1 MQNSPFVSII
11 TVVFNSKNTVEW
23 TIRSVLTQSYK
34 NIEYIIIDGGSING
48 TMEVVGKHKDEIT
61 RIISEPDRGI
71 YDGMNKGIRLASGD
85 IVGILNSDDFYADDR
100 VIETVVKTMKEQDAD
115 VCWGDLV
122 YVSPKDTNKI
132 VRYWKSSEYK
142 EEKFKKGWMPAHPT
156 FFVRRRVYEKY
167 GVFNLDF
174 PIAGDY
180 ELMLRILEK
189 YKVKSCHI
197 SKVLVKMRAGGSS
210 NKNIIRIVK
219 GDLECYRAWKV
230 NGLKISF
237 LKIWSKPLSKIF
249 QYIKKA

>member
-11 TVVFNSKNTVEW
+11 TVVFNSKNTVES
-23 TIRSVLTQSYK
+23 TIRSVLRQSYQ
-34 NIEYIIIDGGSING
+34 NIEYIIIDGGSTDG
-48 TMEVVGKHKDEIT
+48 TVEVVGKYKDEIT
-61 RIISEPDRGI
+61 KIVSEPDRGI
-71 YDGMNKGIRLASGD
+71 YDGMNKGMRLASGD
-85 IVGILNSDDFYADDR
+85 IVGILNSDDFYADDE
-100 VIETVVKTMKEQDAD
+100 VIEEVVKIMEDKNVD

-142 EEKFKKGWMPAHPT
+142 EGKFKKGWMPAHPT

-167 GVFNLDF
+167 GIFNLNF

-197 SKVLVKMRAGGSS
+197 PKVLVKMRAGGSS
-210 NKNIIRIVK
+210 NKNIIRVIK

-237 LKIWSKPLSKIF
+237 LEIWSKPFSE
-249 QYIKKA
+249 

>member
-11 TVVFNSKNTVEW
+11 TVVFNSKNTVES
-23 TIRSVLTQSYK
+23 TIRSVLRQSYQ
-34 NIEYIIIDGGSING
+34 NIEYIIIDGGSTDG
-48 TMEVVGKHKDEIT
+48 TVEVVGKYKDEIT
-61 RIISEPDRGI
+61 KIVSEPDRGI
-71 YDGMNKGIRLASGD
+71 YDGMNKGMRLASGD
-85 IVGILNSDDFYADDR
+85 IVGILNSDDFYADDE
-100 VIETVVKTMKEQDAD
+100 VIEEVVKIMEDKNVD

-142 EEKFKKGWMPAHPT
+142 EGKFKKGWMPAHPT

-167 GVFNLDF
+167 GIFNLNF

-197 SKVLVKMRAGGSS
+197 PKVLVKMRAGGSS
-210 NKNIIRIVK
+210 NKNIIRVIK

-237 LKIWSKPLSKIF
+237 LEIWSKPFSKIS
-249 QYIKKA
+249 QYIKRS